1 MKIEQLAE
9 IVTMLAQNH
18 PGADVVMVYR
28 AKHGKNGYSN
38 IQKPIT
44 GYRARHGTLTPDK
57 IFLEVDRASSYD
69 EESKRD
75 AK

>member
-9 IVTMLAQNH
+9 IVTMLAHNH

-28 AKHGKNGYSN
+28 AKHGNGYSN

-44 GYRARHGTLTPDK
+44 GYRARHGTLTPDR

-69 EESKRD
+69 EKDKRD
-75 AK
+75 AE